1 MLMIKPRYLG
11 PLVREELVFNFI
23 KDKIN
28 ESQNNFKKCMDNND
42 TKAASHELSKQDA
55 FMEVLRFL
63 TDTEWY

>member
-1 MLMIKPRYLG
+1 MIKPRYLG
-11 PLVREELVFNFI
+11 PLVREELVFNFV

-28 ESQNNFKKCMDNND
+28 ESQDNFKKCMSNND

>member
-1 MLMIKPRYLG
+1 MIKPRYLG
-11 PLVREELVFNFI
+11 PLVREELVFNFV

-28 ESQNNFKKCMDNND
+28 ESQDNFKKYMSNND
-42 TKAASHELSKQDA
+42 AKAASHELSKQDA